1 MYCLDNVIAL
11 AAALQTSS
19 FGQCYLTVK
28 ISFSK
33 LPVFSISSDHG
44 SCRGPLPLV
53 AFRPARIAS
62 PYAPL
67 SSQSFASPSSSR
79 CVAAGRG
86 RGRLPVVLFSPC
98 FFFF

>member
-33 LPVFSISSDHG
+33 LPGASTISSDHG

-86 RGRLPVVLFSPC
+86 RGRLRGAVFAM
-98 FFFF
+98 FFF